1 MPIDYSKWNSLSL
14 EDSDG
19 EGPAPPPAKA
29 EPAPPAAAPPSS
41 SGGGSYH
48 WQEKDH
54 GKWGKARLKALLD
67 KARVAAPFA
76 HEANEYTANVT
87 LTITSLEGD
96 AWTHLRKGKLKT
108 GYDFTFTVTFAGTVD
123 GSGGSNRWP
132 CQGKLENYDLAMG
145 ELANP
150 DYVFSCFQQFPFRS
164 SLEAAVVSKVKAQCK
179 VFVGDLER
187 RAGPAPAQA
196 AVAPVVQVGQYEKY
210 QGEGV
215 ADGVSTCATCGR
227 RARRG
232 RGLTK
237 TKRSPRCRRRRAS
250 TRSGPRRPAGPG
262 RSCTQ
267 TCKLTKHTDDA
278 QKESL
283 VTQTNT

>member
-1 MPIDYSKWNSLSL
+1 MDVGGVRVTGLRGRSSAGGPPGPAGAPVPMPIDYSKWNSLSL

-54 GKWGKARLKALLD
+54 GKWGKARLKELLD

-108 GYDFTFTVTFAGTVD
+108 GYDYTFTITWAGAVM
-123 GSGGSNRWP
+123 GGPNRWP
-132 CQGKLENYDLAMG
+132 CQGKVEYDLAMG
-145 ELANP
+145 ELENP
-150 DYVFSCFQQFPFRS
+150 DFVFSCRERFPFRS
-164 SLEAAVVSKVKAQCK
+164 SLEAAVICKVKAQCR
-179 VFVGDLER
+179 VFVRELER
-187 RAGPAPAQA
+187 RAGPPPAQA

-215 ADGVSTCATCGR
+215 ADGEYM
-227 RARRG
+227 
-232 RGLTK
+232 
-237 TKRSPRCRRRRAS
+237 
-250 TRSGPRRPAGPG
+250 RPPHVPG
-262 RSCTQ
+262 GAE
-267 TCKLTKHTDDA
+267 D
-278 QKESL
+278 
-283 VTQTNT
+283 